1 MVPKIMRVLIVEDK
15 IERQEI
21 LSNLYRAH
29 AWILVHT
36 AARAINLLRAY
47 DFDLISLDY
56 DLAGPSKGEEIAAII
71 PETRNANA
79 RVLIH
84 SMNDVGAKR
93 IMELLPKAEFVP
105 ISKITRDNATFKR
118 AREEVWRGL
127 DLDWGYVFSGR
138 RKSK

>member
-1 MVPKIMRVLIVEDK
+1 LE
-15 IERQEI
+15 
-21 LSNLYRAH
+21 
-29 AWILVHT
+29 
-36 AARAINLLRAY
+36 AY

-56 DLAGPSKGEEIAAII
+56 DLAGPAKGEEIAAII
-71 PETRNANA
+71 PETRNGNA

-118 AREEVWRGL
+118 AREELWRGL
-127 DLDWGYVFSGR
+127 DIDWGYIFSGR
-138 RKSK
+138 REIK